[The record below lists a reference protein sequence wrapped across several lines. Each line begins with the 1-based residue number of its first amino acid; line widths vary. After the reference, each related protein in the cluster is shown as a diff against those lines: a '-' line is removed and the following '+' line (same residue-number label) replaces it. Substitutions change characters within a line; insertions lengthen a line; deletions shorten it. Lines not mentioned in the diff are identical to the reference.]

1 MISDFPLTI
10 GRHGI
15 LNKGNFKPSVAIV
28 LGIRPDIVRAAPLLK
43 LFKDEGK
50 IDFKFIWSGQ
60 HYSSNLKDDFL
71 LELNCPAPDFELN
84 VEIESDLS
92 LVSSGIK
99 VLGNLLQEITPNAVI
114 FLGDTN
120 TVLLSIAPSILGIPV
135 LHIEGCMRSFDI
147 EMPEE
152 RNRRI
157 IDHLSSRIYAY
168 LPRYK
173 NLGIEE
179 GIPEKGIVVTGN
191 LAVDAV
197 NYFTSMSTWDK
208 HVQTAR
214 KWRASLGIPDDY
226 ILMTC
231 HRREN
236 INSRHSL
243 ENIIRLA
250 FEQDTNVLFP
260 ASYAT
265 QRKIKEFGI
274 KLPGNI
280 TVCDPLEYGRFLPS
294 LFEAEAVLTDSGTV
308 VEEAAIL
315 GIPSVQM
322 RRSTERP
329 EVYEFEASVKFNPH
343 EPYKFVQ
350 AKPGKWQHQLGEGNA
365 ATIIYHDILEW
376 INDLNSFDARVGEPE
391 SVKIAWSLN

>member
-1 MISDFPLTI
+1 MTIDLLSII
-10 GRHGI
+10 GRLGI
-15 LNKGNFKPSVAIV
+15 LNNDKERPLVAIV

-43 LFKDEGK
+43 LFENEGK
-50 IDFKFIWSGQ
+50 LNFKFIWSGQ

-71 LELNCPAPDFELN
+71 SELECPKPDYELE
-84 VEIESDLS
+84 VDVESDIS
-92 LVSSGIK
+92 LVSSGIAQ
-99 VLGNLLQEITPNAVI
+99 LGKLLQQIKPDAVV

-120 TVLLSIAPSILGIPV
+120 TVLLSVAPSILGIPV

-173 NLGIEE
+173 QLGIEE
-179 GIPEKGIVVTGN
+179 GIPDSGIVVTGN

-197 NYFTSMSTWDK
+197 EYFMKMPAWSNFLAKMHMWRKEIHVPDK
-208 HVQTAR
+208 
-214 KWRASLGIPDDY
+214 Y

-236 INSRHSL
+236 IGNVQAL
-243 ENIIRLA
+243 MNIIKLA
-250 FEQDTNVLFP
+250 EEQEFPVLFP

-265 QRKIKEFGI
+265 QRKLKESNI
-274 KLPGNI
+274 AVSNNI
-280 TVCDPLEYGRFLPS
+280 TICDPLEYGRFLPALS
-294 LFEAEAVLTDSGTV
+294 AAQSVLTDSGTV

-329 EVYEFEASVKFNPH
+329 EVYACGASVKFNPH
-343 EPYKFVQ
+343 EIYQFIQ
-350 AKPGKWQHQLGEGNA
+350 AKKGSWQHGLGDGHA
-365 ATIIYHDILEW
+365 ARIIYDDIFEW
-376 INDLNSFDARVGEPE
+376 VNNQNKFDGRTGLLDSIKSAWE
-391 SVKIAWSLN
+391 SK